1 MSGSLH
7 LSELEFPSFLDICP
21 GVRLLDHTGKRVL
34 FLMKLESALER
45 KNLVM
50 MNLVITFQ

>member
-1 MSGSLH
+1 MA
-7 LSELEFPSFLDICP
+7 LSELEFSSFLDICP
-21 GVRLLDHTGKRVL
+21 GGRLLDHMRKRVL